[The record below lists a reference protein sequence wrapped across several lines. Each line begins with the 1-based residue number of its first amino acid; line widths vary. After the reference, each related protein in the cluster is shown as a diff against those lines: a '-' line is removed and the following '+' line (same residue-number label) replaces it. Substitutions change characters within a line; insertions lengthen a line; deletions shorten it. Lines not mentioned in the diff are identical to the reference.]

1 MSCRNGILSVNMV
14 RTSLRRGSQVRWTT
28 FVFLHWAHV
37 SYWFIWA
44 TTCLPYFCVWTRRIS
59 NQIWRLIFWMTHR
72 LCMNWHK
79 ICWLYVCHY
88 ARDVTEMHV
97 ILYRGNN
104 QLNVLEM
111 PPEDCIDC
119 LREYPCYPQIPP
131 LSAGHSAAGL
141 GSFVLFWF
149 KPVSQ
154 ARLSRSGAWNAF
166 FCLHLLSWL
175 HLKKKKLYE
184 GVVES
189 FAHYNLSDLT
199 LEMKLNVA
207 GISLPPI
214 VLMLTFVS
222 WSVLFS
228 SWLGF
233 CSIDG
238 HLFSDS
244 LQVYKSLIMRN
255 RSSFQQGKGQQRIY
269 YCPCC
274 CHFQYHNDL
283 IPLPYLSVLLK
294 PHMHGFL

>member
-1 MSCRNGILSVNMV
+1 MFELAGSRTKFEGSYSDSRVVYELTQNMLAV
-14 RTSLRRGSQVRWTT
+14 CVSLRRS
-28 FVFLHWAHV
+28 
-37 SYWFIWA
+37 
-44 TTCLPYFCVWTRRIS
+44 
-59 NQIWRLIFWMTHR
+59 
-72 LCMNWHK
+72 
-79 ICWLYVCHY
+79 
-88 ARDVTEMHV
+88 VTEMHV

-111 PPEDCIDC
+111 PPEDSIDC
-119 LREYPCYPQIPP
+119 LSEYPCYPQIPP

-141 GSFVLFWF
+141 CFLLIETSLTGL
-149 KPVSQ
+149 PVS
-154 ARLSRSGAWNAF
+154 LRSLKCFLLPASSVMVAF
-166 FCLHLLSWL
+166 EE
-175 HLKKKKLYE
+175 KKNNLYE

-228 SWLGF
+228 SWLEF

-238 HLFSDS
+238 HLFLDS

-283 IPLPYLSVLLK
+283 IPLPCLSVLLK

>member
-1 MSCRNGILSVNMV
+1 MNNFCFSPLNTRELLIHLSDYLFALFLCLNSPDLEPNLKDHILNDSQVVYELTQNMLAV
-14 RTSLRRGSQVRWTT
+14 CVSLRRS
-28 FVFLHWAHV
+28 
-37 SYWFIWA
+37 
-44 TTCLPYFCVWTRRIS
+44 
-59 NQIWRLIFWMTHR
+59 
-72 LCMNWHK
+72 
-79 ICWLYVCHY
+79 
-88 ARDVTEMHV
+88 VTEMHV